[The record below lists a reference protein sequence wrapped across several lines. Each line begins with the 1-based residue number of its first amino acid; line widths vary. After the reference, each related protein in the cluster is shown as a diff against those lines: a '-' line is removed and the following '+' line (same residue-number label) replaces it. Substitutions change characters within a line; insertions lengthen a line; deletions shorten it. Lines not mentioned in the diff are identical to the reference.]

1 MHEPKGLETRRIVTT
16 SIVLCSAVALLAVA
30 GCEQWARMEENQIKL
45 QAMAAANAR
54 QLATISSQLHTGHGK
69 LRESIQN
76 LDQDTQEVAAGV
88 LAVQNEQRQLHE
100 TVVAGNEGLKTRITQ
115 LEDNQHSLQGGLTQV
130 ADVTGRTASDL
141 TALAGEHAALHE
153 TVRANQQE
161 LTESLSAVAGNQ
173 QRIETGI
180 THLQQADEALASDIA
195 ALAGKHDAMHAAMEQ
210 NQHDLRQAVDGV
222 VGTTNRT
229 AAGVTELAAGQAAMQ
244 ETLRIN
250 RDVLTG
256 QMAASLQNQ
265 QAMQSQ
271 VDALTATASQT
282 ALDLTALDSKQA
294 ALQQNIKA
302 GNEALAAQVST
313 LAENQQ
319 ALQRTFVDRSDDIST
334 RVALLAE
341 RQETFASNFDILMA
355 TAGQTALDV
364 LTFADGQAD
373 LQQSV
378 NAGNE
383 ALTARMTT
391 VAENQQQIQSSL
403 ETVTATTSQASLDV
417 TTLGNGQTQLEQ
429 TLAANREELTSAL
442 AAIAQNQQNWLQ
454 QFEATRAT
462 TQAVAENLTALES
475 RIADLQAVVQTSAQ
489 DVTVRL
495 GTDGQQRQ
503 QFEAQVS
510 QDIQAMYDAIAQL
523 RQVQAAL
530 QEQMTQV
537 QKSTESQAEN
547 IKAAIEQMQRTPNT
561 NSRVRSGEQPPAE
574 IKVSDAA
581 QTLEAPATQSAE

>member
-16 SIVLCSAVALLAVA
+16 SIAVSTAVALLAVA

-69 LRESIQN
+69 LQESIQN

-88 LAVQNEQRQLHE
+88 LVVQNEQRQLHE
-100 TVVAGNEGLKTRITQ
+100 AVVAGNKGLKTRITQ

-141 TALAGEHAALHE
+141 TALAGEHTALHE
-153 TVRANQQE
+153 AVRANQQE

-180 THLQQADEALASDIA
+180 THLQRADEGLASDIA
-195 ALAGKHDAMHAAMEQ
+195 ALADKHDATHAAMEQ
-210 NQHDLRQAVDGV
+210 NQHDLRLAVDGV
-222 VGTTNRT
+222 AATTNRT
-229 AAGVTELAAGQAAMQ
+229 AAGVTELGAGQAAMQ
-244 ETLRIN
+244 ETIRIN

-265 QAMQSQ
+265 QALQSQ
-271 VDALTATASQT
+271 VDALTAAASQT

-302 GNEALAAQVST
+302 GNQALAAQVST

-319 ALQRTFVDRSDDIST
+319 ALQTTLVDRSDDIST

-341 RQETFASNFDILMA
+341 RQETFASNLDILLA

-373 LQQSV
+373 LQHSV
-378 NAGNE
+378 HAGNE

-391 VAENQQQIQSSL
+391 VAANQQQIQNSL
-403 ETVTATTSQASLDV
+403 ETVAATTSQASLDV
-417 TTLGNGQTQLEQ
+417 TTLGNGQTQLEE
-429 TLAANREELTSAL
+429 TLVANRQELTSAL

-454 QFEATRAT
+454 QFETTRAT
-462 TQAVAENLTALES
+462 AQAVAENLTALEG
-475 RIADLQAVVQTSAQ
+475 RMADLQAVVQTSAQ
-489 DVTVRL
+489 DVTARL

-547 IKAAIEQMQRTPNT
+547 IKAAIEQMQRTPET
-561 NSRVRSGEQPPAE
+561 NSRIRSGEQSPAE

-581 QTLEAPATQSAE
+581 RSLEAPATQTAE